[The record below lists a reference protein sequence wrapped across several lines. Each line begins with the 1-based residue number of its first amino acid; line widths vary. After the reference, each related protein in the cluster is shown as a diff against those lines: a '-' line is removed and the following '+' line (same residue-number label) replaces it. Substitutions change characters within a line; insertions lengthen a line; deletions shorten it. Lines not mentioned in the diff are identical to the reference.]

1 MATQAQNSIN
11 VLKSRIMGIIQK
23 SVADELERQAA
34 AAKARVKTFE
44 AEQNAAEEL
53 NEEGE
58 KFKESLDPLGS
69 IIPNE
74 GENDEDDAPDAS
86 DSSEVPDEAPEVGD
100 EKPADHDEDEAPE
113 DDEIPDEKEQTGD
126 DAPEAGD
133 ETPED
138 NEEHTGSGAPETPKK
153 RTTRAKRAKKA

>member
-1 MATQAQNSIN
+1 
-11 VLKSRIMGIIQK
+11 MGIIQK

-34 AAKARVKTFE
+34 AAKARVKTFA
-44 AEQNAAEEL
+44 AEQNASEGL

-74 GENDEDDAPDAS
+74 EENDEGVAPDAS
-86 DSSEVPDEAPEVGD
+86 DSSEVPDEAPEAGD
-100 EKPADHDEDEAPE
+100 EEPADHDEDEAPE
-113 DDEIPDEKEQTGD
+113 DDETPDKEEQTGG

-133 ETPED
+133 EARED
-138 NEEHTGSGAPETPKK
+138 NEEQTGSGAPVPETPKK